1 MFVLVHLLAGVLIG
15 LALTLV
21 FRDRLVII
29 MAAVGSVLP
38 DLVDKPLGNIILAG
52 TLDYGRIYC
61 HTLLFVSILLIAGL
75 ILSFRYPRVGPLML
89 ALVAGILLHQILD
102 FMWLEPANWLWPMFG
117 PFQGYVPPGFL
128 QNAFF
133 AELLNPSEWISGILV
148 LFLLVQSGV
157 ILGPCLLKY
166 CRYAAVAGI
175 VFGIVAIIAG
185 IFLWVSPLT
194 LLSSPSTTS
203 ITSLVII
210 LGGVALWY
218 SWPEPLPP

>member
-1 MFVLVHLLAGVLIG
+1 MFALVHLLAGVLIG
-15 LALTLV
+15 LTLTRV

-38 DLVDKPLGNIILAG
+38 DLIDKPLGNIILAG

-61 HTLLFVSILLIAGL
+61 HTLLFVSVLLIAG
-75 ILSFRYPRVGPLML
+75 IFLSFRYPRAGPLML

-102 FMWLEPANWLWPMFG
+102 FMWLEPVNWFWPVLG

-128 QNAFF
+128 QNAIF

-157 ILGPCLLKY
+157 ILLPGLLPY
-166 CRYAAVAGI
+166 RRYAAIAGI
-175 VFGIVAIIAG
+175 VFGIVAIFTG
-185 IFLWVSPLT
+185 EFLLVSPLT
-194 LLSSPSTTS
+194 LLSSTSTTV

-210 LGGVALWY
+210 LGSAALWY
-218 SWPEPLPP
+218 RWPEPLPP